1 MQALRIGLIGDRD
14 DDVVAHHAI
23 PLALGLAA
31 AACGVD
37 VDVAW
42 IGTDAIGDAGD
53 LSRLDGLWCVPGSP
67 YRNMDGALAAIR
79 FAREGA
85 LPFMSTCG
93 GFQHAVVEYAR
104 NVLGWS
110 DAEHAETSPGAARAV
125 IVPLSCALVEVRDA
139 VRLRAGSRIAA
150 AYGVERIEEAYHC
163 RYGLAADF
171 RAAIGDRPL
180 RITAVDD
187 HDDVRALELDGHPF
201 FVATLFQ
208 HERVAL
214 VGACPPLARAF
225 VAAVAAHRRVD
236 MAA

>member
-14 DDVVAHHAI
+14 DDVAAHHAI

-31 AACGVD
+31 AACAVD

-42 IGTDAIGDAGD
+42 IGTEAVGDATD
-53 LSRLDGLWCVPGSP
+53 LSRLDGVWCVPGSP

-79 FAREGA
+79 FAREQA
-85 LPFMSTCG
+85 IPFMGTCG
-93 GFQHAVVEYAR
+93 GFQHAVVEFAR

-110 DAEHAETSPGAARAV
+110 DAAHAETSPDAARAV
-125 IVPLSCALVEVRDA
+125 VVPLSCALVEVRDA
-139 VRLRAGSRIAA
+139 VHLRAGSRIAA
-150 AYGVERIEEAYHC
+150 AYATDRIEEAYHC
-163 RYGLAADF
+163 RYGISTDF
-171 RAAIGDRPL
+171 REAIGAGPL

-187 HDDVRALELDGHPF
+187 QGDVRAIELDDHPF

-225 VAAVAAHRRVD
+225 VAAIAANVRTD
-236 MAA
+236 LAA